1 MKILITAAVA
11 AASFVSL
18 ACSGGVTPNGN
29 TTAANKTAA
38 NKTAPNSTATNNA
51 APAKADD
58 VPASVKAA
66 LPNAQTFTTQHR
78 DLTDAQIASIE
89 KDTGGKVSEKDHHSY
104 LAFSSANG
112 ARTQVGAATVVKAA
126 GKEIVIVYDNKDG
139 SPVIKEI
146 KAEGLPAGFLGQFS
160 GKGHDDDLLLGADI
174 KANGAKE
181 DQAAAITDAVRIDL
195 LSMQALYGKAHNH

>member
-1 MKILITAAVA
+1 MKTLII
-11 AASFVSL
+11 ASVISASL
-18 ACSGGVTPNGN
+18 LASACSTSTTSNGN
-29 TTAANKTAA
+29 NATAGNRSAVN
-38 NKTAPNSTATNNA
+38 TAPGNSTA
-51 APAKADD
+51 PPKADD

-66 LPNAQTFTTQHR
+66 IPNAQTFTAQHK

-104 LAFSSANG
+104 LAFSTASG
-112 ARTQVGAATVVKAA
+112 TRTQVGAATVVKVA
-126 GKEIVIVYDNKDG
+126 GKEIVVVYDNKDG

-146 KAEGLPAGFLGQFS
+146 KVDGVPGAFLSQFV

-181 DQAAAITDAVRIDL
+181 DEAKAITDAVRIDV
-195 LSMQALYGKAHNH
+195 LSMQALYGKAHTH